1 MAEEKE
7 ELKKEEVQEGI
18 QKAQPT
24 QPSKRDAFRGR
35 FAQRYPDLNMDDED
49 AYYDAANNMF
59 DEYEGYEKYTNSLRD
74 NIQGSPLLRDMLLAA
89 KDKEDFNPITWAIE
103 EGRLDLDALRE
114 DPDYAKVIA
123 EASKK
128 ALERKTQSEEI
139 EKQAAENWPVTMD
152 EIKAKASELGLS
164 EDEALEIVKEIY
176 QMMDDLIIG
185 KVNMGMFEY
194 MAKGR
199 KHDEDVE
206 QARTEG
212 RAEGLSTKV
221 DEKLRKMPKK
231 QEHIS
236 GQQAPMKEA
245 RPKVSNNPF
254 LA

>member
-7 ELKKEEVQEGI
+7 GLKNEEVQDGAQEP
-18 QKAQPT
+18 QPT

-35 FAQRYPDLNMDDED
+35 FAQRHPDLDMDDED
-49 AYYDAANNMF
+49 AYYDAANNML
-59 DEYEGYEKYTNSLRD
+59 DEYEGYERYSNNLRD
-74 NIQGSPLLRDMLLAA
+74 NIQGSPILRDMIIAA
-89 KDKEDFNPITWAIE
+89 KDKEDFNPIVWAIE

-123 EASKK
+123 EASKT
-128 ALERKTQSEEI
+128 ALERKTKSEEI

-152 EIKAKASELGLS
+152 ETKAKAAELGLS
-164 EDEALEIVKEIY
+164 DDDALEIIKEMY

-185 KVNMGMFEY
+185 KVNMDVFEHL
-194 MAKGR
+194 AKGR
-199 KHDEDVE
+199 KHEEDVE

-236 GQQAPMKEA
+236 GQQTPMKET